1 MRVYT
6 VRSFSEFLSRTWR
19 TASPNKT
26 CMIIRLYLST
36 GQETVSHQ
44 QGLVSPLS
52 QEHSLLLSF
61 PSVLGGQFLPGL
73 VLTEAWVDLGG
84 RAAEAVA
91 AGPEPLRM
99 HAATPGKRATTA
111 H

>member
-1 MRVYT
+1 M
-6 VRSFSEFLSRTWR
+6 SS
-19 TASPNKT
+19 
-26 CMIIRLYLST
+26 

-61 PSVLGGQFLPGL
+61 PSVLRGRFLPGL
-73 VLTEAWVDLGG
+73 VLTEARVNLDG

-91 AGPEPLRM
+91 VGPEPLRT
-99 HAATPGKRATTA
+99 HVAAPGKSAMTA
-111 H
+111 C